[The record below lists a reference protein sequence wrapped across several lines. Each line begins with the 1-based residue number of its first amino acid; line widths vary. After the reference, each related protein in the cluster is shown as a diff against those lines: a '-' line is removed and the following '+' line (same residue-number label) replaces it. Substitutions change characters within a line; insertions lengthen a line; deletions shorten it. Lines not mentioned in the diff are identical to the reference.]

1 MDNGKPAGQQSDGFV
16 GVALEEYKRLYRALR
31 TLSAGNRTLARAS
44 DEASLLRDMCHAIVE
59 QGGYRM
65 AWIGYAEHDEA
76 RTIRLMAYA
85 GVEEGIFELFDL
97 SWADDIK
104 HPTALALQS
113 GAPRVGHLVQE
124 DPALEYLHDEQ
135 RRRGYVS
142 VSAFPLTIDGEIG
155 GNLSII
161 ASEADAFG
169 DDEVNVLSELAE
181 DVSFGIATL
190 RARQRQ
196 QEAEA
201 ALRQLAWYDGLT
213 GLPNRALFRSRV
225 EELACQTPR
234 LIRPFA
240 VGIVAIDQFREVN
253 EMLGPRHGNDLLLRA
268 ADQLRAFV
276 EGEDLLAR
284 VSDDEFALLWLDT
297 DAEQASQR
305 AGRLLAAFDEPLP
318 LAELT
323 VDARPRIGIA
333 LFPGHGTEADVL
345 MRRAAVA
352 AREARRT
359 TTSCAIFTG
368 NLDDQCA
375 RNLAL
380 IADLHR
386 AIAGEQLRLYCQPKI
401 DIASGVP
408 CGAEALV
415 RWLHPE
421 QGLIGPDRFITLAE
435 KAGLMAPL
443 TNWVLGAA
451 FRQLYAWQADGL
463 VLPLAINLS
472 ARDLLDPRLVDR
484 IRGLFLTWGVDPA
497 NVQFELTESALLEDP
512 SHSLETLNRLK
523 ELGVQLAVDDF
534 GTGFSSLSYLQRLP
548 ADSLK
553 IDQSFVGRMLEHE
566 GSDAIVRSTIDLGH
580 DLGLSVVAEGVEDLA
595 TWQRL
600 ATLHCDVAQ
609 GFYISRPLPVEEF
622 AAWHLTAGLGR
633 AALH

>member
-1 MDNGKPAGQQSDGFV
+1 MDKGKPAGQQSDGCV
-16 GVALEEYKRLYRALR
+16 GVSLDDYKRLYRALR

-44 DEASLLRDMCHAIVE
+44 DEATLLHDMCHAIVE

-76 RTIRLMAYA
+76 RTIRPMAYA
-85 GVEEGIFELFDL
+85 GVEEGIFEVFEL

-113 GAPRVGHLVQE
+113 GVPRVGHLVLE
-124 DPALEYLHDEQ
+124 DPALAHLHEEQ

-142 VSAFPLTIDGEIG
+142 VSAFPLVIDGEIG

-161 ASEADAFG
+161 AGETDAFG
-169 DDEVNVLSELAE
+169 EDEVNVLSELAE
-181 DVSFGIATL
+181 DVSFGIAAL
-190 RARQRQ
+190 RARKRQ
-196 QEAEA
+196 QEAEV
-201 ALRQLAWYDGLT
+201 ALRQLALYDGLT
-213 GLPNRALFRSRV
+213 GLPNRALFRTRL
-225 EELACQTPR
+225 EELACQIPR

-253 EMLGPRHGNDLLLRA
+253 EMLGSRHGNDLLLRA
-268 ADQLRAFV
+268 ADQLRTFID
-276 EGEDLLAR
+276 GEDLLAR

-297 DAEQASQR
+297 DAEHASQR
-305 AGRLLAAFDEPLP
+305 AARLLAAFNEPLP
-318 LAELT
+318 LAELA

-333 LFPGHGTEADVL
+333 LFPGHGTDAEVL

-359 TTSCAIFTG
+359 TTHCAIFTG
-368 NLDDQCA
+368 NLDDECA

-380 IADLHR
+380 VGDLHR

-415 RWLHPE
+415 RWVHPE
-421 QGLIGPDRFITLAE
+421 YGLIGPDRFITLAE
-435 KAGLMAPL
+435 RAGLIAPL
-443 TNWVLGAA
+443 TSWVLGAA
-451 FRQLYAWQADGL
+451 FRQLYAWQSDGL
-463 VLPLAINLS
+463 ILPLAINLS
-472 ARDLLDPRLVDR
+472 ARDLLDGRLVDR
-484 IRGLFLTWGVDPA
+484 IRGLFVTWGIDPA
-497 NVQFELTESALLEDP
+497 HVQFELTESALLEDP
-512 SHSLETLNRLK
+512 SRSLETLSRLK
-523 ELGVQLAVDDF
+523 DLGVQLAVDDF
-534 GTGFSSLSYLQRLP
+534 GTGFSGLSYLQRLP
-548 ADSLK
+548 ADSIK

-580 DLGLSVVAEGVEDLA
+580 DLGLNVVAEGVEDLA

-600 ATLHCDVAQ
+600 AALHCDVAQ

-622 AAWHLTAGLGR
+622 AAWRQPEGLGR
-633 AALH
+633 AVAH